1 MENFILLPIQS
12 TLISILLLFG
22 CYELGRFISLK
33 VKIQDTISKV
43 SILEFQYCS
52 TGIVFLL
59 IVLFPITAFTDYS
72 KETLKITAIFLLFL
86 GVKFLFLSKKIFK
99 KIIDKLKKEGDFFL
113 YTNYFICIVFF

>member
-72 KETLKITAIFLLFL
+72 KETLKITAFFLSFL
-86 GVKFLFLSKKIFK
+86 GVKFLFFSKNIFK
-99 KIIDKLKKEGDFFL
+99 KIIEKSKKEGDFFL

>member
-72 KETLKITAIFLLFL
+72 KETLKITAFFLSFL
-86 GVKFLFLSKKIFK
+86 GVKFLFFSKIF
-99 KIIDKLKKEGDFFL
+99 LKKLSRNRKKKEIFF
-113 YTNYFICIVFF
+113 FIH